1 MRTDTFIS
9 SRWRRIV
16 CSLLL
21 VAGAIA
27 AVGASASSR
36 SVSEDGFRVS
46 GAHKIA
52 PWVLEHTDNGKKAEF
67 FVVLVDRFN
76 PSQALSLP
84 TKVEKGHYVYNPLAL
99 LW

>member
-1 MRTDTFIS
+1 MRTATFIS

-16 CSLLL
+16 CSLFL
-21 VAGAIA
+21 VAAAIA
-27 AVGASASSR
+27 AVGGFASSH
-36 SVSEDGFRVS
+36 SVSEGGFRVS

-52 PWVLEHTDNGKKAEF
+52 RWVLEHTNNEQKEEF
-67 FVVLVDRFN
+67 FVVRVDRFN

-84 TKVEKGHYVYNPLAL
+84 TKVEKGRYVYNPLAL